1 MGKMKELFMK
11 QFEYGDLERDYLIND
26 SLAKAWE
33 EEEYQGLKEDLNQP
47 LTTKIEISDG
57 TTRIEVGQEKQPNN
71 QQAEIFG
78 DGF

>member
-1 MGKMKELFMK
+1 M
-11 QFEYGDLERDYLIND
+11 QQIQYGDIDREYLIND

-33 EEEYQGLKEDLNQP
+33 EEEYEKLKEELNQP

-57 TTRIEVGQEKQPNN
+57 KTTRVEVGEEKPTHN
-71 QQAEIFG
+71 QQAQIFG